1 MTQKTGHALI
11 HDYLRTLDGSPG
23 VYRML
28 DASQAVLYVGIDR
41 PIGLKCTAYALA

>member
-1 MTQKTGHALI
+1 MTDAAPLIGHELI

-28 DASQAVLYVGIDR
+28 DEQNRVLYVGKAR
-41 PIGLKCTAYALA
+41 HL